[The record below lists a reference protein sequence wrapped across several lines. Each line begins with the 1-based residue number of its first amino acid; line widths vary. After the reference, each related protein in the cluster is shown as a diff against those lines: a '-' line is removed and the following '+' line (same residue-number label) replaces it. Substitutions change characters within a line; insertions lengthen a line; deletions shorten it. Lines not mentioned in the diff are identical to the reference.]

1 MSQKSNFISAIA
13 ELLPTLEQYVPV
25 VDRVHGAHHPE
36 FHEVRAVFNTIHA
49 KTKEINT
56 PNLDE
61 EFAQLR
67 AITSNYVIPDDVCES
82 YEAVYDML
90 KALNDAYG
98 ISKGSFE

>member
-1 MSQKSNFISAIA
+1 MSIKSNFISVVE
-13 ELLPTLEQYVPV
+13 ELIPTLEQYVPV

-36 FHEVRAVFNTIHA
+36 FHDVRAVFNTIHA
-49 KTKEINT
+49 KTKENNT

-90 KALNDAYG
+90 RTLDTAYLT
-98 ISKGSFE
+98 SK